1 MLCQSCNKNQA
12 TVHYTKIINGEV
24 SELHL
29 CEECA
34 KNSNE
39 FEFDA
44 TFSFHKLLTG
54 LIDSVQN
61 EPMKRETKDIV
72 CSFCGTNYAKFK
84 QTGKFGCPECY
95 DSFKTKLSPL
105 FRGIHGQDEHIGKI
119 PKRGNQSIVK
129 KREITK
135 LRENLE
141 ELVSKEAFEEAAI
154 VRDKINE
161 LERELEEKR
170 GDS

>member
-1 MLCQSCNKNQA
+1 MLCQSCKKNQA
-12 TVHYTKIINGEV
+12 TVHYTKIINGKI

-29 CEECA
+29 CEECV
-34 KNSNE
+34 KYNNE
-39 FEFDA
+39 FEFDT

-61 EPMKRETKDIV
+61 EPIKERTQDIV
-72 CSFCGTNYAKFK
+72 CSFCGTNYSKFK

-95 DSFKTKLSPL
+95 DSFKSKLLPL
-105 FRGIHGQDEHIGKI
+105 FKGIHGNNEHIGKV
-119 PKRGNQSIVK
+119 PKRGNQSIVR

-135 LRENLE
+135 LRGELE
-141 ELVSKEAFEEAAI
+141 ELVSREAFEEAAI

-161 LERELEEKR
+161 LEKELEGKR
-170 GDS
+170 GEN